1 LHVRTDAIEYA
12 LFFEESQEV
21 LPMPASAPRR
31 RRADPRSATKRL
43 PLADRKRQLLTHAK
57 QLFLTVGYHATTT
70 EKIAQAAGVSEPGL
84 YRLFDDK
91 KALFL
96 EVLRDIRQT
105 TLQRWQ
111 TEMAQQSGPLEKLR
125 ALAADYLD
133 SSRDHASEFR
143 VLHRSLVETQ
153 DAEVT
158 GFLRTFYLDC
168 EMLLAQIITEGQR
181 AGVFREG
188 LDPRV
193 GAWEL
198 IRTALAYTLTLPL
211 GIPLYEEPDYAARA
225 IECLLECLLSK

>member
-1 LHVRTDAIEYA
+1 LHLTTDGLEYR
-12 LFFEESQEV
+12 LFFEDSQEV

-31 RRADPRSATKRL
+31 RRADLRNPAQRL
-43 PLADRKRQLLTHAK
+43 PQADRKRLLLTNAK
-57 QLFLTVGYHATTT
+57 EQFLTVGVHATTI
-70 EKIAQAAGVSEPGL
+70 EKIAQAAGVSEPVL
-84 YRLFDDK
+84 YRHFDDK

-96 EVLRDIRQT
+96 EVLRDIRET
-105 TLQRWQ
+105 MLQRWQ
-111 TEMAQQSGPLEKLR
+111 TEMAQQSSPLQKLQV
-125 ALAADYLD
+125 LAADYLG

-158 GFLRTFYLDC
+158 GFLRSFYLDC
-168 EMLLAQIITEGQR
+168 EMLLAQIIIEGQQTR
-181 AGVFREG
+181 VFREG

-225 IECLLECLLSK
+225 IECLLECLLCK

>member
-1 LHVRTDAIEYA
+1 
-12 LFFEESQEV
+12 
-21 LPMPASAPRR
+21 MPTSASRR
-31 RRADPRSATKRL
+31 RRADLLNSAKRL
-43 PLADRKRQLLTHAK
+43 PQADRKRLLLTHAK
-57 QLFLTVGYHATTT
+57 EQFLTIGFHATTI
-70 EKIAQAAGVSEPGL
+70 EKIAQAAGVTEPVL
-84 YRLFDDK
+84 YRHFDDK

-105 TLQRWQ
+105 TLRRWQ
-111 TEMAQQSGPLEKLR
+111 TEMAQQSGPLQKLQV
-125 ALAADYLD
+125 LAADYLD

-158 GFLRTFYLDC
+158 GFLRSFYLDC
-168 EMLLAQIITEGQR
+168 EMLLAQIIIEGQQ
-181 AGVFREG
+181 AGVFRQG

-211 GIPLYEEPDYAARA
+211 SIPLYEEPDYAARA
-225 IECLLECLLSK
+225 IECLLECLVSKATP